1 MLPYDTLFGIPVLFI
16 GFGCFILAA
25 IFFYVW
31 PKSRA
36 KIYKQI
42 SWPHYILHYF
52 HPLAWVLLGTAAF
65 MLARFPVLSIVLAV
79 LGVIVYAVFI
89 NMFVRAKPM
98 PAEPDQKGQG

>member
-1 MLPYDTLFGIPVLFI
+1 MPQSDTLFGIPILFL

-31 PKSRA
+31 PRSRA

-52 HPLAWVLLGTAAF
+52 HPLAWVLLGTGAF
-65 MLARFPVLSIVLAV
+65 MLARYPGLSIILAV
-79 LGVIVYAVFI
+79 LGVIVYAIFI
-89 NMFVRAKPM
+89 YMFVRAKNSPQGS
-98 PAEPDQKGQG
+98 EQKGAG